1 MELKLT
7 ADTDNE
13 ERVLDY
19 LRGNVSESLAERINA
34 GSKTLADCWMRY
46 FQLKYNEEEGNTNE

>member
-7 ADTDNE
+7 ADTENE

-19 LRGNVSESLAERINA
+19 LRGNVSESLAERITPEA
-34 GSKTLADCWMRY
+34 KP
-46 FQLKYNEEEGNTNE
+46 